1 MKAYLST
8 LAALGLDLREKH
20 ARYRVRR
27 REATALAPNT
37 ALVDVQDG
45 MVPFAAVTTLA
56 EKFGVELN
64 DVLRVVGVAGRTAT
78 RRRTTGFLRAE
89 EADRLLRMARVLEEA
104 TRVFGGEEKAATW
117 LRATHPMLG
126 DAPAYLLLD
135 SDAGAKSV
143 SDELVRI
150 DFGEFA

>member
-1 MKAYLST
+1 
-8 LAALGLDLREKH
+8 
-20 ARYRVRR
+20 
-27 REATALAPNT
+27 
-37 ALVDVQDG
+37 
-45 MVPFAAVTTLA
+45 
-56 EKFGVELN
+56 
-64 DVLRVVGVAGRTAT
+64 
-78 RRRTTGFLRAE
+78 
-89 EADRLLRMARVLEEA
+89 MARVLEEA
-104 TRVFGGEEKAATW
+104 TRVFGSEEKAATW